1 MSFVALGRPQAC
13 AGVTGA
19 APSLVPHR
27 FVDDPVAWFRFAL
40 KGPHTR
46 AVEMI
51 IACGAQL
58 R

>member
-1 MSFVALGRPQAC
+1 VGRLQAC
-13 AGVTGA
+13 SGLTGA

-27 FVDDPVAWFRFAL
+27 FVDDPVAWQRFSL

-51 IACGAQL
+51 MARGAQL